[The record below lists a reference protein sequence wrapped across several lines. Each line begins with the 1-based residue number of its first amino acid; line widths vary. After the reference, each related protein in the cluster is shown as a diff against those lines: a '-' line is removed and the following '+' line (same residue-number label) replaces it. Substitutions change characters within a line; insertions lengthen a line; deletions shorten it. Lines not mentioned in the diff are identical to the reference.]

1 MVDDTEAKRVE
12 EGSPEEMGTWEVTLE
27 ALEVVA
33 QAGWLVVCEMP
44 TDGGSGQGWTSCRNR
59 RSAGTGSIRGRAGC
73 WGGLPTMAKAEA
85 ERSLRRP
92 IVE

>member
-59 RSAGTGSIRGRAGC
+59 RSAGTGSIRGQVGC
-73 WGGLPTMAKAEA
+73 SGATQARVTAEV
-85 ERSLRRP
+85 ER
-92 IVE
+92 